1 MNIRKVS
8 LEMSIDIRITQKG
21 LLKKTLPLHVITGS
35 DLCYGTSDGMKLKEN
50 DLMVLL
56 DDRTKEILEYK
67 LKYPDTS
74 MDELAKI
81 VSLETDKSITK
92 SGINHHFRKLNEI
105 VKKHK
110 EK

>member
-50 DLMVLL
+50 FVSFESYIPRLQYRV
-56 DDRTKEILEYK
+56 
-67 LKYPDTS
+67 DTGKKG
-74 MDELAKI
+74 LCGFA
-81 VSLETDKSITK
+81 
-92 SGINHHFRKLNEI
+92 G
-105 VKKHK
+105 VKPRQS
-110 EK
+110 

>member
-50 DLMVLL
+50 DLSS
-56 DDRTKEILEYK
+56 DEIICIIRII
-67 LKYPDTS
+67 YPAAS
-74 MDELAKI
+74 
-81 VSLETDKSITK
+81 VS
-92 SGINHHFRKLNEI
+92 SGHRKKR
-105 VKKHK
+105 VM
-110 EK
+110 

>member
-50 DLMVLL
+50 DLSSDEIIMYHSNHISRGFSIEWTPEKKDYVDLRAL
-56 DDRTKEILEYK
+56 RTE
-67 LKYPDTS
+67 
-74 MDELAKI
+74 
-81 VSLETDKSITK
+81 
-92 SGINHHFRKLNEI
+92 
-105 VKKHK
+105 
-110 EK
+110 